1 MLRRTI
7 HSESG
12 VSKHEE
18 LLILFLSNDESKG
31 RNYLDFP
38 SSLSRG
44 VSFSIPLN
52 AGFTSRESVA
62 TRYNAPMISIVAC
75 SPIHTTTYPLGSVPS
90 GMPAREPALIVP
102 KTLARISAGNRSCI
116 TVRISGLIGEIDSPA
131 MMCQAIRNGNTG
143 RRRNTKS
150 LFIKIHLLLKHF

>member
-44 VSFSIPLN
+44 EGFSILLN
-52 AGFTSRESVA
+52 AGFTSKESVA
-62 TRYNAPMISIVAC
+62 TR
-75 SPIHTTTYPLGSVPS
+75 
-90 GMPAREPALIVP
+90 
-102 KTLARISAGNRSCI
+102 
-116 TVRISGLIGEIDSPA
+116 
-131 MMCQAIRNGNTG
+131 
-143 RRRNTKS
+143 
-150 LFIKIHLLLKHF
+150 